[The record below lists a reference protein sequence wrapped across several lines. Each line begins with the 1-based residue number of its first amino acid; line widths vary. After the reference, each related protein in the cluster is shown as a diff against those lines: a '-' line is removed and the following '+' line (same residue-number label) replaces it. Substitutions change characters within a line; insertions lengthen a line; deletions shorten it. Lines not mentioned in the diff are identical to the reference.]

1 MRRLPDWSINNSVT
15 RLETRMTAKPKEI
28 RWRLRVMMAE
38 RDIRTAT
45 DLGRRLREVGLE
57 ISSQQLARV
66 VNEMP
71 QRMNTDLL
79 AGLLTVLDC
88 TPDDLLEV
96 KEAASE
102 SAGKEKTVSTTPRA
116 TTPPR
121 RRAPRP
127 SVPVETGNDI
137 TGPSV

>member
-1 MRRLPDWSINNSVT
+1 
-15 RLETRMTAKPKEI
+15 MTPKPKEI
-28 RWRLRVMMAE
+28 RWRVRVMMAE

-88 TPDDLLEV
+88 TPGDLLEV
-96 KEAASE
+96 KESDSD
-102 SAGKEKTVSTTPRA
+102 SAGKGKIASGALRTTTPQ
-116 TTPPR
+116 R
-121 RRAPRP
+121 RRPPRP
-127 SVPVETGNDI
+127 SVPEETDDDI
-137 TGPSV
+137 TGPTVAPFPLSKLT

>member
-1 MRRLPDWSINNSVT
+1 
-15 RLETRMTAKPKEI
+15 MTAKPKEI

-38 RDIRTAT
+38 RNIKTAT

-66 VNEMP
+66 VNDMP

-96 KEAASE
+96 KEPESN
-102 SAGKEKTVSTTPRA
+102 SAGKEKIASGTPRA
-116 TTPPR
+116 TTPQR

-127 SVPVETGNDI
+127 SIPVETDDDI
-137 TGPSV
+137 TGPTVAPFPLSKLT

>member
-1 MRRLPDWSINNSVT
+1 
-15 RLETRMTAKPKEI
+15 MTAKPKEI

-38 RDIRTAT
+38 RNIKTAT

-66 VNEMP
+66 VNDMP

-88 TPDDLLEV
+88 TPGDLLEV
-96 KEAASE
+96 KESGSD
-102 SAGKEKTVSTTPRA
+102 SAGKGKIVSGTPRA
-116 TTPPR
+116 TTSQR
-121 RRAPRP
+121 RRSPRP
-127 SVPVETGNDI
+127 SIPVEADDDI
-137 TGPSV
+137 TGPTVAPFPLNKLT